1 MAGARGRRARG
12 RADGVSAEPRP
23 LVIVL
28 HGPSGVGKD
37 TVIARL
43 RERTGIHRATSSNSR
58 LKREGEVDGVDY
70 HFLTPEEF
78 RRKIEANEFIEHAQV
93 YDDLKGLERRELEGP
108 LAEGRDVL
116 VRTDLQGARSLRGLL
131 RGAVFVLLTAES
143 REALRTRLTAR
154 ETETAETLA
163 RRLAEVDEELA
174 DAPNNDYVVVN
185 REGAL
190 EEAVDELV
198 RIIER
203 ERGNPN
209 REAAGVRA

>member
-1 MAGARGRRARG
+1 
-12 RADGVSAEPRP
+12 VSAQPRP

-58 LKREGEVDGVDY
+58 PMRDGEADGVDY
-70 HFLTPEEF
+70 HFFSREQFEQ
-78 RRKIEANEFIEHAQV
+78 KIAAGDFLEHASV
-93 YDDLKGLERRELEGP
+93 YDDYKGLERRELEGP
-108 LAEGRDVL
+108 LSRGEDVL
-116 VRTDLQGARSLRGLL
+116 IRTDLQGARSLRELL
-131 RGAVFVLLTAES
+131 RGAIFVLLTAES
-143 REALRTRLTAR
+143 REALRARLTAR

-198 RIIER
+198 HIIER
-203 ERGNPN
+203 ERGNPD
-209 REAAGVRA
+209 REAAGVRT